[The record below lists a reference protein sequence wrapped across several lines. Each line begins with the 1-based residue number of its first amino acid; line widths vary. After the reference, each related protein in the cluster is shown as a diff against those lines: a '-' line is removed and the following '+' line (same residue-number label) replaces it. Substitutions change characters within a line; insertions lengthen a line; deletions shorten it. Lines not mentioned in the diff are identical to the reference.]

1 MLENIYEK
9 KRTQLPKMF
18 FNEIKSIL
26 PKDRIHNDPLY
37 LNAYAHDASH
47 YVLIPKLVLVV
58 DDEDEVQKIL
68 RLGKKFRVPMTFRA
82 AGSSLS
88 GQAITDSVLLVLS
101 WKWRKHK
108 ILNEGNEI
116 SLQPG
121 VKGKDANLYLAKY
134 NRKIGPDPS
143 SIDFAKIGGIAAN
156 NASGMCCG
164 VKNNSYHTMK
174 SIRIILN
181 DGTLLDT
188 SDPESIKSFKRTHN
202 KLLTELL
209 QIQSSIKQNANLT
222 KKIRAKYAIKNT
234 VGYALNSFLDFTD
247 PIDILAHLM
256 IGSEGTLGFIS
267 EITYTTLHEEKY
279 KKASLCFFKNIRF
292 AMEAVLLLKD
302 CETSAVEFMDNVSL
316 NCTIEHLGE
325 FMPKEFDP
333 TATSALIIEIRSDSE
348 RELSRKNLDLNDIIL
363 NSPGSMGM
371 TEFYADEK
379 YKKILKIRKEI
390 LPIVQGNRSAN
401 AMALLEDIAF
411 PLEKLPEAID
421 DLKTLFIQHNYEKTC
436 LFGHA
441 KDGNLHFIMEL
452 DFASKE
458 SIKNYEL
465 FMENLATLVVQK
477 HNGSL
482 KAEHGTGRN
491 IAPFVALE
499 WGEEANAIMYAL
511 KNAIDPEFI
520 LNPDVILSSDKKIHL
535 KNLKTMQE
543 VSNAFD
549 KCTECG
555 ACERICPS
563 YGLSLTPRQRIVSL
577 RTMHELKINMQTRI
591 FKKMQKKFKYHGSET
606 CAASGMCAV
615 VCPVGIDTGKVIK
628 SWRAEQQNI
637 FKYIFWNT
645 LAQFHAVT
653 NFIAK
658 YFLKLLRKVP

>member
-1 MLENIYEK
+1 MLENTFVAK
-9 KRTQLPKMF
+9 NSHLPNLFLK
-18 FNEIKSIL
+18 EINSIL
-26 PKDRIHNDPLY
+26 PKNRIHNDPLY
-37 LNAYAHDASH
+37 CNAYAHDASH

-58 DDEDEVQKIL
+58 DTENEVQKIL
-68 RLGKKFRVPMTFRA
+68 SLCRKFQVPLTFRA

-101 WKWRKHK
+101 WKWRKHTIFNDGK
-108 ILNEGNEI
+108 EI

-121 VKGKDANLYLAKY
+121 VIGKDANLYLAKY

-164 VKNNSYHTMK
+164 VKNNSYNTMK
-174 SIRIILN
+174 TIRIILN
-181 DGTLLDT
+181 DGTVLDT
-188 SDPESIKSFKRTHN
+188 GDPESIKIFRETHK
-202 KLLTELL
+202 KLLSELL
-209 QIQSSIKQNANLT
+209 RIQSSIKRNDNLVN
-222 KKIRAKYAIKNT
+222 KIRAKYSIKNT
-234 VGYALNSFLDFTD
+234 VGYAINSFLDFTD
-247 PIDILAHLM
+247 PIDILSHLM

-267 EITYTTLHEEKY
+267 EITYTTIHEEKY
-279 KKASLCFFKNIRF
+279 KKASLCFFKNIRY
-292 AMEAVLLLKD
+292 AMEAVLRIKD

-333 TATSALIIEIRSDSE
+333 SATSALIIEIRSDSE
-348 RELSRKNLDLNDIIL
+348 RDLSRKLLELNEIIL
-363 NSPGSMGM
+363 NSSGSMGM

-411 PLEKLPEAID
+411 PIEKLPIAID
-421 DLKTLFIQHNYEKTC
+421 ELKDLFIQHNYEKTC

-465 FMENLATLVVQK
+465 FMENLAKLVVEK

-491 IAPFVALE
+491 IAPFVAME
-499 WGEEANAIMYAL
+499 WGEEANAIMFAL
-511 KNAIDPEFI
+511 KNIIDPEFI

-543 VSNAFD
+543 VNNAFD

-577 RTMHELKINMQTRI
+577 RTMHEFKVNMQYKILKT
-591 FKKMQKKFKYHGSET
+591 MQKKFKYHGSDT

-628 SWRAEQQNI
+628 NWRAEQQNI
-637 FKYIFWNT
+637 FKYIFWSS
-645 LAQFHAVT
+645 LAQFHAIT

-658 YFLKLLRKVP
+658 YSLKLIGKID